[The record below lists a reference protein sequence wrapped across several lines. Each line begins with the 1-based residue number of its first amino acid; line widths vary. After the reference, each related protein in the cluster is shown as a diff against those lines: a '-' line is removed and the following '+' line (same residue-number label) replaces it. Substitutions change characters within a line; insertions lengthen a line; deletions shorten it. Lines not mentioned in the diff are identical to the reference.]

1 MVCQVR
7 RQRCDNLQNG
17 GQTASRRQWLGPLT
31 TDGLPY
37 GEHLTHQLLLEPL
50 RRPMTRPIMHSHLTE
65 HAAVAR
71 ATAGKV
77 LASRCA
83 RWGQSTRRG
92 ISSPPMKCSTPT
104 TWSPVRATGS
114 SFSSSCQ
121 RGYQPRPSR
130 SGWPGAAWIA
140 CADKAHKVDGDGG
153 AEACCST
160 PQAAGI
166 STLVA
171 LRPPPGL

>member
-1 MVCQVR
+1 
-7 RQRCDNLQNG
+7 
-17 GQTASRRQWLGPLT
+17 
-31 TDGLPY
+31 
-37 GEHLTHQLLLEPL
+37 
-50 RRPMTRPIMHSHLTE
+50 MTRPIMHSHLTE

-153 AEACCST
+153 AEA
-160 PQAAGI
+160 AGT

-171 LRPPPGL
+171 LRPPPGV